1 MGPLQPS
8 LLARCRSGSNRFF
21 MQFNSFLSHR
31 IGQKPLC
38 VCFYMISVLLC
49 SFFFFFLIG
58 HLLCDSPV
66 AFHRESRGLRL
77 SNTCRIEAIF
87 SALVIV
93 RFICRSS
100 SKLFQRLFYPLQTV
114 VSIRR
119 TECFIPSCET
129 GRNLTPKDAELV
141 MVREGAALGIHGTSP
156 ISNLLQHLPCS
167 QIQGQCLGGC
177 SVCSQVIK
185 VDTTFPKIFSSMSS
199 KTPESIN
206 LHCCHSRH

>member
-1 MGPLQPS
+1 MFVSTWFQ
-8 LLARCRSGSNRFF
+8 
-21 MQFNSFLSHR
+21 
-31 IGQKPLC
+31 
-38 VCFYMISVLLC
+38 CFYVLL
-49 SFFFFFLIG
+49 FFIG

-66 AFHRESRGLRL
+66 AFQRESQGLRL
-77 SNTCRIEAIF
+77 SNTCRIEAIL

-100 SKLFQRLFYPLQTV
+100 SKLFQRLFYPLQTAA
-114 VSIRR
+114 SIRR

-129 GRNLTPKDAELV
+129 GRNLTPKDAEL
-141 MVREGAALGIHGTSP
+141 MVVRQGAALGIHRTSP
-156 ISNLLQHLPCS
+156 VSNLLQHLPCS
-167 QIQGQCLGGC
+167 QIQGQRLGGC

-185 VDTTFPKIFSSMSS
+185 VGTTFPKIFSSMSS